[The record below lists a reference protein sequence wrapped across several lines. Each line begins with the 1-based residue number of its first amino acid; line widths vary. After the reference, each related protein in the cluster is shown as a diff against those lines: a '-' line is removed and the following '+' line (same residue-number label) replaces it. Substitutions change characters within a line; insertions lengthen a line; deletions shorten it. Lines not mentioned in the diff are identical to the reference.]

1 MLSVYHGRNKE
12 IWQNYDYK
20 SLKDFVCIL
29 CNPKK
34 NYNNSKNKERGEGMG
49 TDYAAMGKRIQ
60 KLRKQRKLTQAKLA
74 ERVGL
79 EKSNISHM
87 ECGVSKPSIDALIN
101 IANELGVTLDALT
114 CDSLDVERKTYEN
127 ELIRLTRDCTTE
139 ELRFLTDTLMGMLDT
154 LRKRHYRVIKEEIIT
169 RE

>member
-1 MLSVYHGRNKE
+1 
-12 IWQNYDYK
+12 
-20 SLKDFVCIL
+20 
-29 CNPKK
+29 
-34 NYNNSKNKERGEGMG
+34 MG

-74 ERVGL
+74 ERVGP

-114 CDSLDVERKTYEN
+114 CERKTYEN
-127 ELIRLTRDCTTE
+127 ELIRLTKDCTTE
-139 ELRFLTDTLMGMLDT
+139 ELRFLTDTLTGMLDT
-154 LRKRHYRVIKEEIIT
+154 LRKRHYRVVKEESPLV
-169 RE
+169 